1 MKFLLPLIVEHSD
14 LKSDVCFQHV
24 CDSVIQSEF
33 GHICFIHFSKML
45 VNYPASDYFAGDIL
59 KALLAAIFWLSS
71 GEQSFLILLLAK
83 RSNHAKLFFTEPNHK
98 SSKETD
104 IYTTTS

>member
-1 MKFLLPLIVEHSD
+1 MRIVQNFQISLNFSQIPLWTMKFLLPLIVEHSD

-45 VNYPASDYFAGDIL
+45 VNYPALLVCSLGDSGPIIAYIYHVLWLTMTYFTASSIL
-59 KALLAAIFWLSS
+59 V
-71 GEQSFLILLLAK
+71 
-83 RSNHAKLFFTEPNHK
+83 T
-98 SSKETD
+98 
-104 IYTTTS
+104 